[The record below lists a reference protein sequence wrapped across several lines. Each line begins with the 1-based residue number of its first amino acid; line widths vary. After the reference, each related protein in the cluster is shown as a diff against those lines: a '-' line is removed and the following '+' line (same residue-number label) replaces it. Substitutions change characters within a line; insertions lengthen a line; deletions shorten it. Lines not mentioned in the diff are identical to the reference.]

1 MTVPATP
8 VATMEQ
14 CARTLDALALALSNH
29 NITDICKAERMIAD
43 DDDEA
48 LPDESSLSY
57 GMRRVAATA
66 RDYIAACNGAETLNR
81 VTDAELAELYRSLSH
96 IMLLTTT
103 DEHIEGASEG
113 NCCDS
118 LKRNLSE
125 ITRSRC
131 ADAQTISSA
140 NAHNAAVAY
149 IDALSALHCLICCF
163 QLQAKAI
170 ARGKRQ

>member
-1 MTVPATP
+1 MTAYTTS
-8 VATMEQ
+8 VATVDQ
-14 CARTLDALALALSNH
+14 CAKTLDALALAIADH

-48 LPDESSLSY
+48 QPDASSLSY

-66 RDYIAACNGAETLNR
+66 RDYIAACNGAETTNR
-81 VTDAELAELYRSLSH
+81 VTDAELAELYRSLSN

-103 DEHIEGASEG
+103 DEHIDGASEG
-113 NCCDS
+113 NCCDT

-140 NAHNAAVAY
+140 DAHNAAMAY
-149 IDALSALHCLICCF
+149 IDALSALHCLICSF
-163 QLQAKAI
+163 QQQAKAI
-170 ARGKRQ
+170 ARSKRL